1 MKISIMTLG
10 FALALGACG
19 SDDHDDLDHVVWSAT
34 TPPGSSAEIDDRGA
48 LILAMGGPDFCPAAP
63 CGPVALVTELPEGD
77 FQLRFEG
84 VTLENVGEIGAYLA
98 VDEYYV
104 NTRFNHWGDGNQGV
118 TIDVLGE
125 AQYASTGIGFYGDE
139 PVESEFTLI
148 REGGRLTGWAKYAT
162 DEVTE
167 FADVGSGP
175 AELTVYLEPEE
186 DVAPTDTLAATIA
199 RRAVSTEVTSFA
211 DDVIE

>member
-1 MKISIMTLG
+1 MKTSNI
-10 FALALGACG
+10 ALALALALAACG
-19 SDDHDDLDHVVWSAT
+19 GDDHDDLDHVVWSAT
-34 TPPGSSAEIDDRGA
+34 TPPGSSAEIDEQGA
-48 LILAMGGPDFCPAAP
+48 LVLAMGGPDFCPQAP
-63 CGPVALVTELPEGD
+63 CGPVALVTDLPEGD

-84 VTLENVGEIGAYLA
+84 VALENLGEIGAYVA

-104 NTRFNHWGDGNQGV
+104 NTRFIHSGDGNQGV
-118 TIDVLGE
+118 AIDVLGE
-125 AQYASTGIGFYGDE
+125 AQYGVTGIGFYGDE

-148 REGGRLTGWAKYAT
+148 REGDRLTGWAKYTT

-186 DVAPTDTLAATIA
+186 DVAPTDTLAATVA
-199 RRAVSTEVTSFA
+199 RRAVSTEVTTFS
-211 DDVIE
+211 DDLIE